1 MAMRKNA
8 IIAALSGIGLVAG
21 TLLLTPAYANPD
33 YPTAAEVAAAKRD
46 VQEKEKL
53 IERIESL
60 LVTLE
65 EEARALETIALQK
78 NEEYNQAIDAKNE
91 MAAKVES
98 LQARVEQSATEA
110 EEARLQLG
118 RIVAQMFRDRSATD
132 TTLELLFNPDDAE
145 SLLFQMSMEEIIA
158 QRTEAIYQAA
168 LDKQAQAE
176 ALALELEQ
184 SRIELEEI
192 EAEAE
197 KLYQEAQDA
206 ADAVI
211 AKVAES
217 ERERATMM
225 EQLAELKDTAE
236 EIERQRQE
244 GLEWERRQAAI
255 RAAPTAPELYSVG
268 EPDWAQVET
277 AIAFASEQ
285 LGERYVL
292 GGAGPN
298 VWDCSGITMKS
309 YAAAGV
315 YIGWHSAT
323 AQYNVLAKQ
332 KKLVPFQNA
341 QRGDLIWWSTESAFS
356 GDKYHVAIYLGDG
369 MMLEAPNPARTVRIV
384 PVRYGELWPYAGRP
398 TASSN

>member
-1 MAMRKNA
+1 MRKNA

-53 IERIESL
+53 IERIETI

-110 EEARLQLG
+110 EDARLQLG

-132 TTLELLFNPDDAE
+132 TTLELLFNPDNAE
-145 SLLFQMSMEEIIA
+145 SLLFQMSMEKIIA

-277 AIAFASEQ
+277 TIAFATEQ

-323 AQYNVLAKQ
+323 AQYNVLAGQ

>member
-1 MAMRKNA
+1 MALRKNA

-53 IERIESL
+53 IERIEGI

-65 EEARALETIALQK
+65 EEARALETIALKK

-98 LQARVEQSATEA
+98 LQARVEQSSTEA

-132 TTLELLFNPDDAE
+132 TTLELLFNPDNAE
-145 SLLFQMSMEEIIA
+145 NLLFQMSMEELIA

-184 SRIELEEI
+184 SRIELEDI

-197 KLYQEAQDA
+197 QLYQEAQDA

-211 AKVAES
+211 AKVAQS

-323 AQYNVLAKQ
+323 AQYNVLAGQ

-341 QRGDLIWWSTESAFS
+341 QRGDLIWWSTEKAFS

-398 TASSN
+398 TATSN

>member
-1 MAMRKNA
+1 MALRKNA

-53 IERIESL
+53 IERIEGI

-65 EEARALETIALQK
+65 EEARALETIALKK

-98 LQARVEQSATEA
+98 LQARVEQSSTEA

-132 TTLELLFNPDDAE
+132 TTLELLFNPDNAE
-145 SLLFQMSMEEIIA
+145 NLLFQMSMEELIA

-184 SRIELEEI
+184 SRIELEDI

-197 KLYQEAQDA
+197 QLYQEAQDA

-211 AKVAES
+211 AKVAQS

-236 EIERQRQE
+236 EVERQRQE

-323 AQYNVLAKQ
+323 AQYNVLAGQ

-398 TASSN
+398 TATSN

>member
-53 IERIESL
+53 IERIETI

-110 EEARLQLG
+110 EDARLQLG

-132 TTLELLFNPDDAE
+132 TTLELLFNPDNAE

>member
-1 MAMRKNA
+1 MRKNA

-145 SLLFQMSMEEIIA
+145 SLLFQMSMEKIIA

-323 AQYNVLAKQ
+323 AQYNVLAGQ

>member
-1 MAMRKNA
+1 MASRKNA
-8 IIAALSGIGLVAG
+8 IIAALSGVGLVAG

-53 IERIESL
+53 IERIEGI

-98 LQARVEQSATEA
+98 LQARVEQSAREA
-110 EEARLQLG
+110 EEAKLQLG
-118 RIVAQMFRDRSATD
+118 RIVSQMFRERSIGD
-132 TTLELLFNPDDAE
+132 TTLELLFNPDNAE
-145 SLLFQMSMEEIIA
+145 NLLFQMSMEELIA

-184 SRIELEEI
+184 SRVELEEI

-197 KLYQEAQDA
+197 QLYQEAQDA

-255 RAAPTAPELYSVG
+255 RAAPTAPELYTVG

-277 AIAFASEQ
+277 AIAFAEEQ

>member
-53 IERIESL
+53 IERIETI

-158 QRTEAIYQAA
+158 QRTEAIYQAT

-277 AIAFASEQ
+277 AIDFAREQ

-369 MMLEAPNPARTVRIV
+369 MMLESPNPARTVRIV

>member
-53 IERIESL
+53 IERIETI

-158 QRTEAIYQAA
+158 QRTEAIYQAT

-277 AIAFASEQ
+277 AIDFAREQ

-332 KKLVPFQNA
+332 KKLIPFQNA

-369 MMLEAPNPARTVRIV
+369 MMLEAPNPARTVRVV

>member
-1 MAMRKNA
+1 MALRKNA
-8 IIAALSGIGLVAG
+8 ILAALSGIGLVAG

-53 IERIESL
+53 IERIEGI

-65 EEARALETIALQK
+65 EEARALETIALKK

-98 LQARVEQSATEA
+98 LQARVEQSSTEA

-132 TTLELLFNPDDAE
+132 TTLELLFNPDNAE
-145 SLLFQMSMEEIIA
+145 NLLFQMSMEELIA

-184 SRIELEEI
+184 SRIELEDI

-197 KLYQEAQDA
+197 QLYQEAQDA

-211 AKVAES
+211 AKVAQS

-323 AQYNVLAKQ
+323 AQYNVLAGQ

-398 TASSN
+398 TATSN

>member
-1 MAMRKNA
+1 MRKNA

-110 EEARLQLG
+110 EDARLQLG

-132 TTLELLFNPDDAE
+132 TTLELLFNPDNAE

-323 AQYNVLAKQ
+323 AQYNVLAGQ

>member
-1 MAMRKNA
+1 MARRKNA

-110 EEARLQLG
+110 EDARLQLG

-323 AQYNVLAKQ
+323 AQYNVLAGQ

>member
-53 IERIESL
+53 IERIETI

-197 KLYQEAQDA
+197 RLYQEAQDA

-323 AQYNVLAKQ
+323 AQYNVLAGQ

-398 TASSN
+398 TASSS

>member
-1 MAMRKNA
+1 MRKNA

-132 TTLELLFNPDDAE
+132 TTLELLFNPDNAE

-277 AIAFASEQ
+277 TIAFATEQ

-323 AQYNVLAKQ
+323 AQYNVLAGQ

>member
-1 MAMRKNA
+1 MRKNA

-132 TTLELLFNPDDAE
+132 TTLELLFNPDNAE

-323 AQYNVLAKQ
+323 AQYNVLAGQ

>member
-1 MAMRKNA
+1 MRKNA

-53 IERIESL
+53 IERIETI

-323 AQYNVLAKQ
+323 AQYNVLAGQ

-398 TASSN
+398 TANSN

>member
-1 MAMRKNA
+1 MAMHKNA

-53 IERIESL
+53 IERIETI

-197 KLYQEAQDA
+197 ELYQEAQDA

-277 AIAFASEQ
+277 AIDFAREQ

-369 MMLEAPNPARTVRIV
+369 MMLEAPNPARTVRVV

>member
-53 IERIESL
+53 IERIETI

-110 EEARLQLG
+110 EEARPQPG

-132 TTLELLFNPDDAE
+132 TTLELLFNPDEAE
-145 SLLFQMSMEEIIA
+145 SLLFQISMEEIIA

-277 AIAFASEQ
+277 AIDFAREQ

-332 KKLVPFQNA
+332 KKLIPFQNA

-369 MMLEAPNPARTVRIV
+369 MMLESPNPARTVRIV

>member
-53 IERIESL
+53 IERIETI

-110 EEARLQLG
+110 EDARLQLG

-132 TTLELLFNPDDAE
+132 TTLELLFNPDNAE

-197 KLYQEAQDA
+197 RLYQEAQDA

-323 AQYNVLAKQ
+323 AQYNVLAGQ

>member
-1 MAMRKNA
+1 MALRKNA

-53 IERIESL
+53 IERIEGI

-65 EEARALETIALQK
+65 EEARALETIALKK

-91 MAAKVES
+91 VAAKVES
-98 LQARVEQSATEA
+98 LQARVEQSSTEA

-132 TTLELLFNPDDAE
+132 TTLELLFNPDNAE
-145 SLLFQMSMEEIIA
+145 NLLFQMSMEELIA

-184 SRIELEEI
+184 SRIELEDI

-197 KLYQEAQDA
+197 QLYQEAQDA

-211 AKVAES
+211 AKVAQS

-323 AQYNVLAKQ
+323 AQYNVLAGQ

-398 TASSN
+398 TATSN

>member
-1 MAMRKNA
+1 MALRKNA

-53 IERIESL
+53 IERIEGI

-65 EEARALETIALQK
+65 EEARALETIALKK

-98 LQARVEQSATEA
+98 LQARVEQSSAEA

-132 TTLELLFNPDDAE
+132 TTLELLFNPNNAE
-145 SLLFQMSMEEIIA
+145 NLLFQMSMEELIA

-184 SRIELEEI
+184 SRIELEDI

-197 KLYQEAQDA
+197 QLYQEAQDA

-211 AKVAES
+211 AKVAQS

-323 AQYNVLAKQ
+323 AQYNVLAGQ

-341 QRGDLIWWSTESAFS
+341 QRGDLIWWSTEKAFS

-398 TASSN
+398 TATSN

>member
-1 MAMRKNA
+1 MALRKNA

-53 IERIESL
+53 IERIEGI

-65 EEARALETIALQK
+65 EEARALETIALKK

-98 LQARVEQSATEA
+98 LQARVEQSSTEA

-132 TTLELLFNPDDAE
+132 TTLELLFNPDNAE
-145 SLLFQMSMEEIIA
+145 NLLFQMSMEELIA

-184 SRIELEEI
+184 SRIELEDI

-197 KLYQEAQDA
+197 QLYQEAQDA

-211 AKVAES
+211 AKVAQS

-236 EIERQRQE
+236 EIERQRRE

-323 AQYNVLAKQ
+323 AQYNVLAGQ

-398 TASSN
+398 TATSN

>member
-1 MAMRKNA
+1 MASRKNA
-8 IIAALSGIGLVAG
+8 IIAALSGVGLVAG

-53 IERIESL
+53 IERIEGI

-98 LQARVEQSATEA
+98 LQARVEQSAREA
-110 EEARLQLG
+110 EDAQLQLG
-118 RIVAQMFRDRSATD
+118 RIVSQMFRDRSIGD
-132 TTLELLFNPDDAE
+132 TTLELLFNPENAE
-145 SLLFQMSMEEIIA
+145 NLLFQMSMEELIA

-184 SRIELEEI
+184 SRVELEEI
-192 EAEAE
+192 EAEAQ

-255 RAAPTAPELYSVG
+255 RAAPTAPELYTVG

-277 AIAFASEQ
+277 AIAFAEEQ

-323 AQYNVLAKQ
+323 AQYNVLAGQ

-398 TASSN
+398 TATSN

>member
-1 MAMRKNA
+1 
-8 IIAALSGIGLVAG
+8 
-21 TLLLTPAYANPD
+21 
-33 YPTAAEVAAAKRD
+33 
-46 VQEKEKL
+46 
-53 IERIESL
+53 
-60 LVTLE
+60 
-65 EEARALETIALQK
+65 
-78 NEEYNQAIDAKNE
+78 
-91 MAAKVES
+91 
-98 LQARVEQSATEA
+98 
-110 EEARLQLG
+110 
-118 RIVAQMFRDRSATD
+118 MFRDRSATD
-132 TTLELLFNPDDAE
+132 TTLELLFNPEDAE
-145 SLLFQMSMEEIIA
+145 SLLFQMSMEELIA

-184 SRIELEEI
+184 SRIELEDI

-197 KLYQEAQDA
+197 QLYQEAQDA

-211 AKVAES
+211 AKVAQS

-255 RAAPTAPELYSVG
+255 RAAPTAPELYTVG

-277 AIAFASEQ
+277 AIAFAEEQ

>member
-1 MAMRKNA
+1 MALRKNA

-53 IERIESL
+53 IERIEGI

-65 EEARALETIALQK
+65 EEARALETIALKK

-98 LQARVEQSATEA
+98 LQARVEQSSTEA

-132 TTLELLFNPDDAE
+132 TTLELLFNPDNAE
-145 SLLFQMSMEEIIA
+145 NLLFQMSMEELIA

-184 SRIELEEI
+184 SRIELEDI

-197 KLYQEAQDA
+197 QLYQEAQDA

-211 AKVAES
+211 AKVAQS

-323 AQYNVLAKQ
+323 AQYNVLAGQ

-384 PVRYGELWPYAGRP
+384 PVRYGELWPYVGRP
-398 TASSN
+398 TATSN

>member
-132 TTLELLFNPDDAE
+132 TTLELLFNPDNAE
-145 SLLFQMSMEEIIA
+145 SLLFQMSMEKIIA

-323 AQYNVLAKQ
+323 AQYNVMVGQ

>member
-1 MAMRKNA
+1 MALRKNA

-53 IERIESL
+53 IERIEGI

-65 EEARALETIALQK
+65 EEARALETIALKK

-98 LQARVEQSATEA
+98 LQARVEQSSTEA

-132 TTLELLFNPDDAE
+132 TTLELLFNPNNAE
-145 SLLFQMSMEEIIA
+145 NLLFQMSMEELIA

-184 SRIELEEI
+184 SRIELEDI

-197 KLYQEAQDA
+197 QLYQEAQDA

-211 AKVAES
+211 AKVAQS

-236 EIERQRQE
+236 ESSAKGKRVLSGRE
-244 GLEWERRQAAI
+244 GRRRLGLLPPLPSSTQWESQTGLRLKPQS
-255 RAAPTAPELYSVG
+255 PS
-268 EPDWAQVET
+268 QVSSL
-277 AIAFASEQ
+277 AKDMF
-285 LGERYVL
+285 LGEL
-292 GGAGPN
+292 DQMFG
-298 VWDCSGITMKS
+298 T
-309 YAAAGV
+309 AAA
-315 YIGWHSAT
+315 S
-323 AQYNVLAKQ
+323 
-332 KKLVPFQNA
+332 
-341 QRGDLIWWSTESAFS
+341 R
-356 GDKYHVAIYLGDG
+356 
-369 MMLEAPNPARTVRIV
+369 
-384 PVRYGELWPYAGRP
+384 
-398 TASSN
+398 

>member
-53 IERIESL
+53 IERIETI

-132 TTLELLFNPDDAE
+132 TTLELLFNPDNAE

-323 AQYNVLAKQ
+323 AQYNVLAGQ

>member
-53 IERIESL
+53 IERIEEI

-323 AQYNVLAKQ
+323 AQYNVLAGQ

-398 TASSN
+398 SASSN

>member
-132 TTLELLFNPDDAE
+132 TTLELLFNPDNAE

-277 AIAFASEQ
+277 TIAFATEQ

-323 AQYNVLAKQ
+323 AQYNVLAGQ

>member
-323 AQYNVLAKQ
+323 AQYNVLAGQ